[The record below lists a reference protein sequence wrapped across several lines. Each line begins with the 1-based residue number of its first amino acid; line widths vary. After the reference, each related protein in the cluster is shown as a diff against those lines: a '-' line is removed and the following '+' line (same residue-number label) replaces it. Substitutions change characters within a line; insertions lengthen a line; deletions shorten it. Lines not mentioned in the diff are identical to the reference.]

1 VQAPDDAAAVVA
13 VVAVELD
20 DPAPPAEV
28 ADEVEDEAAP
38 PPDVTEVVG
47 DEAPPPPDVAVDDM
61 EPISL
66 ELELELGDG
75 AAVVVGSRSTRIA
88 RPTLGLLVGVGIPP
102 CREHVPSTFG
112 LPSAGS
118 EPVYVY
124 AKKLQVERLSHL
136 VMQDAMPSEF

>member
-1 VQAPDDAAAVVA
+1 VQAPDDAADVVA
-13 VVAVELD
+13 VVAVELEE
-20 DPAPPAEV
+20 PTPPAEV

-38 PPDVTEVVG
+38 PAEVAEVVEE
-47 DEAPPPPDVAVDDM
+47 DEAAPPPDVTVDDM

-66 ELELELGDG
+66 ELELELELGDG
-75 AAVVVGSRSTRIA
+75 AAGVVGSRSTRIA

-102 CREHVPSTFG
+102 WREHVPSTFG

-124 AKKLQVERLSHL
+124 AKKLQV
-136 VMQDAMPSEF
+136 D